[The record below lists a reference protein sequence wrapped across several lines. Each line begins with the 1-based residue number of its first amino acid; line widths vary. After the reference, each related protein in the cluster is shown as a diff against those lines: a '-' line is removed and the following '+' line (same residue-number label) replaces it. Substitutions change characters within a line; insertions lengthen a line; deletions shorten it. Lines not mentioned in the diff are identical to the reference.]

1 MPPKRESDN
10 PDPNAARKKFK
21 KRGDLGIFNLATQS
35 DCALMVEDERL
46 LVHKALL
53 ISRSGLFKKL
63 LAKTGKVCRRVTS
76 LLLPCVYVVANT
88 VA

>member
-1 MPPKRESDN
+1 MPPKRENDN
-10 PDPNAARKKFK
+10 PDPSAARKKFK

-63 LAKTGKVCRRVTS
+63 LAKTGKVCLRITWLFLLCLCPFPDTVT
-76 LLLPCVYVVANT
+76 
-88 VA
+88 